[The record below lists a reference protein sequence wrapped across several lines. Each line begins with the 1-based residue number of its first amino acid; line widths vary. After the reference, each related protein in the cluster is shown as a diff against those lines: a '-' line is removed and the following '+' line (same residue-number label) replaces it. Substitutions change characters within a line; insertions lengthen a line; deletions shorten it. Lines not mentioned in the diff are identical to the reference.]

1 MKVSQHCVIGQTG
14 RGHSSFSSVAWLAPL
29 MVMLVNKDYIEG
41 HHDLLTMDTKWVE
54 LVTEVISTVKGDKM
68 LGEKADKSYAKRY

>member
-1 MKVSQHCVIGQTG
+1 M
-14 RGHSSFSSVAWLAPL
+14 APL
-29 MVMLVNKDYIEG
+29 IVMLVNKDYIEG